1 MKSGYFTFCRENAKN
16 LIKTVYG
23 VIDLNVY
30 GCRYKNELSE
40 EDKENLK
47 RLMRKHKHYLV
58 SVAFRANK

>member
-1 MKSGYFTFCRENAKN
+1 MT
-16 LIKTVYG
+16 IM
-23 VIDLNVY
+23 Y

-58 SVAFRANK
+58 SVVFRANK